1 MKLDQNTLAAR
12 TLVELR
18 EMAKEL
24 GISNISKHKKQ
35 ELIDTILQTTK
46 ERMEE
51 AAENHEILEEKSDAH
66 KSDEHNDKPN
76 KKHDKP
82 YDEDKIEI
90 RGVLDLHPDGYGF
103 LRTENYY
110 SGEDDIYVP
119 PQQVRRFRLKTGDH
133 IVGLTRPNP
142 EEKFNA
148 LIYVLLVNGD
158 TPEDLRNRPDFDD
171 FTPIFPEKR
180 MDLETK
186 EGDLSTRI
194 VDLVAPI
201 GKGQRGLLVSPPKA
215 GKTTMLKS
223 IANAIAV
230 NHPEVEIIVLLID
243 ERPEEVTD
251 IRRFVQGD
259 VVASTFDELPQN
271 HIKIAELVLERAK
284 RLVEHGRDV
293 VILLDSITRLT
304 RAYNLSQPASGKI
317 LSGGIDASAFH
328 KPKRFFGAARNI
340 EGGGSLTIIAT
351 ALVDTGSR
359 MDDVIYEE
367 FKGTGNMELHLDR
380 DLANLRVYP
389 AVDIVQSGTR
399 RDEVLLTHEEAT
411 VMRAIRRM
419 LQRDSDKN
427 LQEKLIRSLKN
438 TKTNKEFIKQNL
450 KKPQ

>member
-1 MKLDQNTLAAR
+1 MKLDQQSLSAQ
-12 TLVELR
+12 TLVALR
-18 EMAKEL
+18 TIAKDL
-24 GISNISKHKKQ
+24 GIPQISKFKKQ
-35 ELIDTILQTTK
+35 ELID
-46 ERMEE
+46 
-51 AAENHEILEEKSDAH
+51 EILKTSKARTTEEKHEEQHHAERPKES
-66 KSDEHNDKPN
+66 KNE
-76 KKHDKP
+76 
-82 YDEDKIEI
+82 KIEI

-110 SGEDDIYVP
+110 SGENDIYVP

-148 LIYVLLVNGD
+148 LIYVFQVNGD
-158 TPEDLRNRPDFDD
+158 TPEDLRNRPDFDE
-171 FTPIFPEKR
+171 FTPIFPDRR
-180 MDLETK
+180 MDLEY
-186 EGDLSTRI
+186 DDQDIATRI

-223 IANAIAV
+223 IANAIAI

-251 IRRFVQGD
+251 IRRFVKGD

-304 RAYNLSQPASGKI
+304 RAYNLAQPASGKI

-389 AVDIVQSGTR
+389 AVDILQSGTR
-399 RDEVLLTHEEAT
+399 RDEVLLKPDEAE
-411 VMRAIRRM
+411 VMRKIRRM
-419 LQRDSDKN
+419 LQRDTDKN
-427 LQEKLIRSLKN
+427 LQEKLIRSLKR
-438 TKTNKEFIKQNL
+438 TRTNAEFIEANQKQS
-450 KKPQ
+450 

>member
-1 MKLDQNTLAAR
+1 MKLEKETLGQQ
-12 TLVELR
+12 TLVQLKA
-18 EMAKEL
+18 MAKDL
-24 GISNISKHKKQ
+24 GISQISKFKKQ
-35 ELIDTILQTTK
+35 ELID
-46 ERMEE
+46 
-51 AAENHEILEEKSDAH
+51 EILKTSKARTTEEKHEEHHHAERPKESR
-66 KSDEHNDKPN
+66 DE
-76 KKHDKP
+76 
-82 YDEDKIEI
+82 KIEI

-110 SGEDDIYVP
+110 SGENDIYVP

-148 LIYVLLVNGD
+148 LIYVFQVNGD
-158 TPEDLRNRPDFDD
+158 TPEDLRNRPDFDE
-171 FTPIFPEKR
+171 FTPIFPDRR
-180 MDLETK
+180 MDLEYD
-186 EGDLSTRI
+186 EQDIATRI

-223 IANAIAV
+223 IANAIAI

-251 IRRFVQGD
+251 IRRFVKGD

-304 RAYNLSQPASGKI
+304 RAYNLAQPASGKI

-389 AVDIVQSGTR
+389 AVDILQSGTR
-399 RDEVLLTHEEAT
+399 RDEVLLKPDEAE
-411 VMRAIRRM
+411 VMRKIRRM
-419 LQRDSDKN
+419 LQRDTDKN
-427 LQEKLIRSLKN
+427 LQEKLIRSLKR
-438 TKTNKEFIKQNL
+438 TRTNAEFIEANQKQS
-450 KKPQ
+450 